1 MSSVSNSLFRKQIP
15 CRILWHMDIRSR
27 LYGPCG
33 EFFREPERVVLD
45 RAALIRRL
53 ILFDTYIL
61 KSVRLLEIHDLVEL
75 FGYTGLRTLLESGA
89 LKIQCGLLV
98 MGKHHEPQPKL
109 MSISPESGVCF
120 ESFSIDILR
129 AAQPQVYLRDALHHV
144 HQVPGLTVKQAFKL
158 KHRIAGSLMEI
169 PEKAGQKA
177 LKNTIY
183 DVQVPQTLKILVA
196 STIRRIRGDGPNPEQ
211 IEVSIHRDDE
221 SEWHFSS
228 NLSALLGISQADVDE
243 TIGLAVLASASL
255 NLRFEE
261 MEMFSALSGVLG
273 AELPEAQY
281 KLSLIERT
289 MAPQKREDELQ
300 RVLDIGGLPDLPGTC
315 RVDVDKLLRLRES
328 PECAT
333 FRAWLQRT
341 SDMPDEEVRDL
352 ISGIASRLGAL
363 GATIPG
369 KAIRFLTTTA
379 VCGIPVLGTV
389 AGAMMGLLDQ
399 FLFDRLISK
408 SGPALFVHHLYPSI
422 YENANLD
429 K

>member
-1 MSSVSNSLFRKQIP
+1 M
-15 CRILWHMDIRSR
+15 CMDIRSR

-33 EFFREPERVVLD
+33 EFSREPERVVVD

-61 KSVRLLEIHDLVEL
+61 KSVRLLEIHDLVDM
-75 FGYTGLRTLLESGA
+75 FGYSGLHTLLQSGV

-98 MGKHHEPQPKL
+98 MGRHHEPQPKL
-109 MSISPESGVCF
+109 KSISPESGICF
-120 ESFSIDILR
+120 DSFAIDIFQ
-129 AAQPQVYLRDALHHV
+129 AAQTQDYVRDALRHV
-144 HQVPGLTVKQAFKL
+144 HQLPGLTAKQAIKL
-158 KHRIAGSLMEI
+158 KHRIAGSLVEI

-177 LKNTIY
+177 LKNTNCDI
-183 DVQVPQTLKILVA
+183 QNPQFLKILVA
-196 STIRRIRGDGPNPEQ
+196 STIRRVHGDGPNPEQ
-211 IEVSIHRDDE
+211 IEISVHQDDE
-221 SEWHFSS
+221 SAWHFSS
-228 NLSALLGISQADVDE
+228 NLSTLLGISQEEVDE
-243 TIGLAVLASASL
+243 TIGMAVLGAATL

-281 KLSLIERT
+281 KISLIERT
-289 MAPQKREDELQ
+289 LAPQKREDELQ

-328 PECAT
+328 PECAA

-341 SDMPDEEVRDL
+341 SDMPDEDVRDL
-352 ISGIASRLGAL
+352 ISRIASRLGAL

-369 KAIRFLTTTA
+369 RTIRFLTTTA
-379 VCGIPVLGTV
+379 VGGIPVLGPV
-389 AGAMMGLLDQ
+389 AGATIGLLDQ

-422 YENANLD
+422 YENAILI